1 MEGIP
6 MAGPLAGIRIIDI
19 SERSPS
25 AAIAGMLLSDLGA
38 EVIRVEPAGGDP
50 IRQLDGSRVW
60 LRGQKSVTVD
70 DERVKDGSWL
80 TLRAS
85 ADAIINTVQPWT
97 DKPSGLLGGWTE
109 DSGQVLAILTAR
121 PQSVEAA
128 QQSAQNAHSGAGPAV
143 YGEIAEAE
151 YGFDYIQD
159 GVREA
164 PLFLGFP
171 HATYGAAWTLT
182 NATLSALYE
191 RERGGRGQVLTT
203 SLLDGMAI
211 LATHRW
217 NGGPGLSGPAG
228 SGQTRTRIGRM
239 GVNRSIV
246 SLFECSDGLWVQ
258 AHTGARGSFDR
269 LAIAMGRPDL
279 LMEESAAQQMTPEM
293 AEDLWTH
300 YIATFKTQPA
310 QHWFDVLAE
319 ADVPCMP
326 AFPPGDALWLEQTV
340 ANQQVDIAP
349 DSTRQLGKLVKYAR
363 TPLEIDRTVASVG
376 QHNGALFAG
385 PLPAHTPVAPTQ
397 RAPNGA
403 GRVGPLDGLLVLDF
417 GFYMAG
423 PFSPR
428 NLADLG
434 ARVIKFEEMIGDPM
448 RRSTVNGGF
457 LGVQRGKEGLAINLK
472 SDGGRTIAYEL
483 VKKADVVH
491 HNQRSAAAKRL
502 GIDYDTLRELN
513 PRIIYCHSS
522 GYGNDGP
529 WAQLPTFEPLHSAAT
544 GMLHRTGGRGN
555 PPNHYVTHMDY
566 GCGLTSTAAVL
577 AALVE
582 RERTGQGQ
590 YLEVP
595 QIGAG
600 LLAMSDVHGK
610 ERGKVVETF
619 GLDHDLTGHAPTNA
633 IYRTS
638 DDHVVIACLG
648 DREWRGVERSLGLA
662 AGSLPDFASARR
674 EQMETSATAKAL
686 ASALAKLTTADAL
699 RRLAAEGVPCA
710 QPRQFPGSAAVAD
723 PLLLDNGIIVRE
735 DHPAVGEIL
744 EVGHSARFGH
754 ATTFHQRPAPE
765 LGQHTAQI
773 LRELGR
779 TPEQIEALIAEGA
792 VLAHPRLSKVR

>member
-1 MEGIP
+1 M
-6 MAGPLAGIRIIDI
+6 
-19 SERSPS
+19 
-25 AAIAGMLLSDLGA
+25 
-38 EVIRVEPAGGDP
+38 
-50 IRQLDGSRVW
+50 
-60 LRGQKSVTVD
+60 
-70 DERVKDGSWL
+70 
-80 TLRAS
+80 
-85 ADAIINTVQPWT
+85 
-97 DKPSGLLGGWTE
+97 
-109 DSGQVLAILTAR
+109 LTA
-121 PQSVEAA
+121 
-128 QQSAQNAHSGAGPAV
+128 
-143 YGEIAEAE
+143 
-151 YGFDYIQD
+151 
-159 GVREA
+159 
-164 PLFLGFP
+164 
-171 HATYGAAWTLT
+171 
-182 NATLSALYE
+182 
-191 RERGGRGQVLTT
+191 

-246 SLFECSDGLWVQ
+246 ALFECSDGLWVH

-269 LAIAMGRPDL
+269 LVIAMGRPDL
-279 LMEESAAQQMTPEM
+279 IMEEGAEQMTPDM
-293 AEDLWTH
+293 ASDLWSH
-300 YIATFKTQPA
+300 FIATFKTHPA

-326 AFPPGDALWLEQTV
+326 AFPPGDSLWLEQTV

-349 DSTRQLGKLVKYAR
+349 DGTRQLDKLVKYAR
-363 TPLEIDRTVASVG
+363 TPVEIDRTVASVG
-376 QHNGALFAG
+376 QHTSELFAG
-385 PLPAHTPVAPTQ
+385 PAPARTPVAKAAT
-397 RAPNGA
+397 NGTS
-403 GRVGPLDGLLVLDF
+403 RVGPLDGLLVLDF

-428 NLADLG
+428 NLPDLG
-434 ARVIKFEEMIGDPM
+434 ARVIKFEETIGDPM

-457 LGVQRGKEGLAINLK
+457 LGVQCGKEGLAINLK
-472 SDGGRTIAYEL
+472 SDGGRAIAYEL

-491 HNQRSAAAKRL
+491 HNQRATAAKRL
-502 GIDYDTLRELN
+502 GIDYETLRELN

-522 GYGNDGP
+522 GYGNDGL
-529 WAQLPTFEPLHSAAT
+529 WAQLPMFEPLHSAGT

-595 QIGAG
+595 QIGAE
-600 LLAMSDVHGK
+600 LLAMSDVYGK
-610 ERGKVVETF
+610 ERGNVVETF

-633 IYRTS
+633 MYRTS
-638 DDHVVIACLG
+638 DDHVVIASLG
-648 DREWRGVERSLGLA
+648 DREWRGVERALGLA
-662 AGSLPDFASARR
+662 SGSLPDFASARR
-674 EQMETSATAKAL
+674 ERMETSATAKTL
-686 ASALAKLTTADAL
+686 AAALAKLTTADAL
-699 RRLAAEGVPCA
+699 RRLTAEGVPCV
-710 QPRQFPGSAAVAD
+710 QPREFPGSVAVAD

-735 DHPAVGEIL
+735 DHPAAREIL

-754 ATTFHQRPAPE
+754 ATTFHHRPAPE

-773 LRELGR
+773 LQELGR

-792 VLAHPRLSKVR
+792 VLAHPQLSKVR